1 MTPHE
6 GQFERKYQSPVI
18 DDFGPI
24 TEHTFTRAGGQG
36 PKMGDWIAC
45 ALDKFGEYSCTSHL
59 S

>member
-1 MTPHE
+1 
-6 GQFERKYQSPVI
+6 VI

-24 TEHTFTRAGGQG
+24 TEHTFTRAGGAG